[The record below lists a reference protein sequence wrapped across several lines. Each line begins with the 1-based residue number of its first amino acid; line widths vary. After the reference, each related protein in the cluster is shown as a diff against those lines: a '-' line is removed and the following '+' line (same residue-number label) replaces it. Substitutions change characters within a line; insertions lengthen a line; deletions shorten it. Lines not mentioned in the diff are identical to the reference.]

1 MKHLLTA
8 SLLFVSLAASAE
20 IIIKDAWV
28 RTTVAEQKVTGAF
41 MQITSDKA
49 VKLVAANSPAA
60 ETTEVHEMSMQ
71 GDVMK
76 MRQVNEVVID
86 AGKSVELKPGSYHIM
101 LMNLKKPVQTGS
113 IVNLNLEFLDADGKK
128 QIIKVKAEAR
138 AAVKQDA
145 GHANHHGH

>member
-1 MKHLLTA
+1 MKHLITA
-8 SLLFVSLAASAE
+8 SLLFISISASAE
-20 IIIKDAWV
+20 IIVKDAWV

-49 VKLVAANSPAA
+49 VKLVGANSTVA
-60 ETTEVHEMSMQ
+60 EALEIHEMSMQ

-101 LMNLKKPVQTGS
+101 LMNLKKPVQAGS
-113 IVNLNLEFLDADGKK
+113 TVNLNLEFQDDAGKK
-128 QIIKVKAEAR
+128 QIVKVKAEAR
-138 AAVKQDA
+138 AAMKQDA
-145 GHANHHGH
+145 GHAHHHGH

>member
-60 ETTEVHEMSMQ
+60 ETTEVHEMTMQ

-101 LMNLKKPVQTGS
+101 LMNLKKPVQVGS
-113 IVNLNLEFLDADGKK
+113 TVNLNLEFLDTDGKK
-128 QIIKVKAEAR
+128 QIVKVKAEAR

>member
-1 MKHLLTA
+1 MKHLIT
-8 SLLFVSLAASAE
+8 VSLFFISSAASAE
-20 IIIKDAWV
+20 IIVKDAWV

-41 MQITSDKA
+41 MQITSGKA
-49 VKLVAANSPAA
+49 VKLVGVNSVAA
-60 ETTEVHEMSMQ
+60 EASEIHEMSMQ

-101 LMNLKKPVQTGS
+101 LMNLKKPVQAGS
-113 IVNLNLEFLDADGKK
+113 TVNLNLEFLDTDGKK
-128 QIIKVKAEAR
+128 QIVKVKAEAR

-145 GHANHHGH
+145 GHTHHHGH

>member
-101 LMNLKKPVQTGS
+101 LMNLKKPVQAGS

-145 GHANHHGH
+145 AHANHHGH

>member
-60 ETTEVHEMSMQ
+60 EKTEVHEMSMQ

-101 LMNLKKPVQTGS
+101 LMNLKKPVQAGS
-113 IVNLNLEFLDADGKK
+113 TVNLNLEFLDADGKK

-138 AAVKQDA
+138 TAVKQDA

>member
-1 MKHLLTA
+1 MKHLLIV

-60 ETTEVHEMSMQ
+60 ETTEVHEMTMQ

-101 LMNLKKPVQTGS
+101 LMNLKKPVQAGS

-128 QIIKVKAEAR
+128 QIVKVKAEAR

-145 GHANHHGH
+145 GHAHHHGH

>member
-113 IVNLNLEFLDADGKK
+113 IVNLNLEFQDADGKK

>member
-41 MQITSDKA
+41 MQITSDKT

-60 ETTEVHEMSMQ
+60 EKTEVHEMSMQ

-101 LMNLKKPVQTGS
+101 LMNLKKPVQAGS
-113 IVNLNLEFLDADGKK
+113 IVNLNLEFLDTDGKK
-128 QIIKVKAEAR
+128 QIVKVKAEAR

>member
-1 MKHLLTA
+1 MKHLITV
-8 SLLFVSLAASAE
+8 SLLFISLATSAE
-20 IIIKDAWV
+20 IIVKDAWV

-49 VKLVAANSPAA
+49 VKLVAVNSVAA
-60 ETTEVHEMSMQ
+60 EASEIHEMSMQ

-86 AGKSVELKPGSYHIM
+86 AGKSIELKPGSYHIM
-101 LMNLKKPVQTGS
+101 LMNLKKPVQAGS
-113 IVNLNLEFLDADGKK
+113 TVNLNLEFLDADGKK
-128 QIIKVKAEAR
+128 QIVNVKAEAR

-145 GHANHHGH
+145 GHAHHHGH

>member
-8 SLLFVSLAASAE
+8 SLLFVSLAATAE

-101 LMNLKKPVQTGS
+101 LMNLKKPVQAGS
-113 IVNLNLEFLDADGKK
+113 IVNLNLEFLDTDGKK

-138 AAVKQDA
+138 VAVKQDA

>member
-1 MKHLLTA
+1 MKHLLTV

-41 MQITSDKA
+41 MQITSDKV

-60 ETTEVHEMSMQ
+60 ETTEVHEMTMQ

-101 LMNLKKPVQTGS
+101 LMNLKKPVQAGS

>member
-60 ETTEVHEMSMQ
+60 ETTEVHEMTMQ

-101 LMNLKKPVQTGS
+101 LKNLKKPVQAGS
-113 IVNLNLEFLDADGKK
+113 TVNLNLEFLDTDGKK
-128 QIIKVKAEAR
+128 QIVKVKAEAR

>member
-101 LMNLKKPVQTGS
+101 LMNLKKPVQAGS
-113 IVNLNLEFLDADGKK
+113 IVNLNLEFLDTDGKK

>member
-8 SLLFVSLAASAE
+8 SLLFISLAASAE

-101 LMNLKKPVQTGS
+101 LMNLKKNS
-113 IVNLNLEFLDADGKK
+113 ASRFDSKS
-128 QIIKVKAEAR
+128 
-138 AAVKQDA
+138 
-145 GHANHHGH
+145 

>member
-8 SLLFVSLAASAE
+8 SLLFISLAASAE

-49 VKLVAANSPAA
+49 VKLVAANSSAA

-101 LMNLKKPVQTGS
+101 LMNLKKPVQAGS
-113 IVNLNLEFLDADGKK
+113 AVNLNLEFLDAAGKK
-128 QIIKVKAEAR
+128 QIVKVKAEAR
-138 AAVKQDA
+138 AAVKEDA

>member
-1 MKHLLTA
+1 MKHLITV
-8 SLLFVSLAASAE
+8 SLLFISLAASAE
-20 IIIKDAWV
+20 IIVKDAWI

-49 VKLVAANSPAA
+49 VKLVGVNSVAA
-60 ETTEVHEMSMQ
+60 EASEIHEMSMQ

-101 LMNLKKPVQTGS
+101 LMNLKKTVQAGS
-113 IVNLNLEFLDADGKK
+113 TVNLNLEFLDTDGKK
-128 QIIKVKAEAR
+128 QTVKVKAEAR

-145 GHANHHGH
+145 GHAHHHDH

>member
-60 ETTEVHEMSMQ
+60 ETTEVHEMTMQ

-76 MRQVNEVVID
+76 MRQLNELVID

-101 LMNLKKPVQTGS
+101 LMNLKKPVQVGS
-113 IVNLNLEFLDADGKK
+113 TVNLNLEFLDTDGKK
-128 QIIKVKAEAR
+128 QIVKVKAEAR

-145 GHANHHGH
+145 GHAHHHGH

>member
-60 ETTEVHEMSMQ
+60 ETTEVHEMTMQ

-76 MRQVNEVVID
+76 MRQLNELVID

-101 LMNLKKPVQTGS
+101 LMNLKKPVQVGS
-113 IVNLNLEFLDADGKK
+113 TVNLNLEFLDTDGKK
-128 QIIKVKAEAR
+128 QIVKVKAEAR